1 MSSKEYSLSE
11 AMEVLTVGEVQGME
25 RHYGRT
31 LDSGSLSGT
40 DLTAG
45 VVWALERRNG
55 SGKDKFDW
63 KDVEG
68 FTMKALNDYFLPEEV
83 EVDETNPDGDE
94 GKDDSLAA

>member
-1 MSSKEYSLSE
+1 MSAKEYSLSE

-31 LDSGSLSGT
+31 LDSGNLSGT

-45 VVWALERRNG
+45 VVWALERRTG

-63 KDVEG
+63 KDVES
-68 FTMKALNDYFLPEEV
+68 FTMKALNDYFLPEAV
-83 EVDETNPDGDE
+83 EVDEDSPESDE
-94 GKDDSLAA
+94 GKGESLAA